1 MIAAAAKIG
10 RMARAKKTIGIGFP
24 MVHSVE
30 GGAEM
35 HISCLAAALK
45 ERGFE
50 VSRIDIPFNF
60 SPPRQLIRD
69 CLAWRLLD
77 LTKSYLRPFGLYIAT
92 KFPSYVAQHPNK
104 VVYLLHQH
112 REIYEL
118 WGTRFSQLKSSEEDQ
133 GIRDAIVAIDNRAL
147 REAKAVFANSKRV
160 AERLK
165 RYNGIGSKA
174 LYAPPRLKNVF
185 RCEGY
190 ESFVFCP
197 GRLELNKRVDLV
209 LEALAKTDSKVR
221 CVIAGR
227 GPQQNTLK
235 KQAKKLRL
243 GERVEFVGWVDEKTL
258 LDLYAR
264 CLGVLFAPK
273 DEDLGFITLEAFL
286 SKKPVITT
294 ESSGAVLEFVDD
306 GVTGFVAATDP
317 QAFAEK
323 IDMLVRHPKLAKRMG
338 EAGYEIARKLNWDY
352 IVERLTSC

>member
-1 MIAAAAKIG
+1 MT
-10 RMARAKKTIGIGFP
+10 RAKKTIGIGFP
-24 MVHSVE
+24 IVHSVE

-35 HISCLAAALK
+35 HISCLDAALK
-45 ERGFE
+45 ERGFA

-77 LTKSYLRPFGLYIAT
+77 LTKSYLRPFDLFIAT

-118 WGTRFSQLKSSEEDQ
+118 WGTRFCQLKSSEEDQ
-133 GIRDAIVAIDNRAL
+133 GIRDAIVSIDNQAL

-160 AERLK
+160 AERLR
-165 RYNGIGSKA
+165 RYNGIESKA
-174 LYAPPRLKNVF
+174 LYAPPRLRDVF

-209 LEALAKTDSKVR
+209 LEALAKADSKIR
-221 CVIAGR
+221 CVITGR
-227 GPQQNTLK
+227 GPQENALK
-235 KQAKKLRL
+235 KQAKKLKL
-243 GERVEFVGWVDEKTL
+243 GERVEFAGWVAEETL
-258 LDLYAR
+258 VDLYAR

-294 ESSGAVLEFVDD
+294 ESSGAVLEFVED
-306 GVTGFVAATDP
+306 GVTGYVAATDP
-317 QAFAEK
+317 QAFAAK
-323 IDMLVRHPKLAKRMG
+323 IDTLVGQPKLARKMG
-338 EAGYEIARKLNWDY
+338 EAGYEIARRLNWDY
-352 IVERLTSC
+352 IVEHLTSV